1 MIETQIE
8 TTTQTTLLAT
18 FFVRDALCA
27 LDASG
32 VQEVIRVDSV
42 TRVRHAPDEVAGVI
56 NLRGKIVTLL
66 DLAFILGFGKST
78 VTRESRIFIV
88 EDRNEFLG
96 ILVDRVSEVIE
107 INSGEGESLPVNIP
121 SAQARFFQGV
131 CRAAGQVIA
140 ILNPGEVM
148 NEARATA
155 DRSASLADRPE
166 QRAKEGTWK

>member
-1 MIETQIE
+1 MIETQSE
-8 TTTQTTLLAT
+8 LTTQTTLLAT

-42 TRVRHAPDEVAGVI
+42 TRVRHAPDQVAGVI

-66 DLAFILGFGKST
+66 DLGLILGFGKST

-107 INSGEGESLPVNIP
+107 INSGQAESLPVNIP

-131 CRAAGQVIA
+131 CRVAGQVIA
-140 ILNPGEVM
+140 VLNPGEVM
-148 NEARATA
+148 NESRATA
-155 DRSASLADRPE
+155 AV
-166 QRAKEGTWK
+166 